1 VTNTAFCL
9 VEIKDTAPKVEAMSG
24 VVVLI
29 DAAAGM
35 FSSFGTLKLRNFL
48 YTHDAI
54 LGIQEEQEPTNRH
67 AGWLQGT
74 MYSVRKILSTS
85 FQDRW
90 LVLAVSSR

>member
-1 VTNTAFCL
+1 
-9 VEIKDTAPKVEAMSG
+9 VEIKDTASKVEAMSG
-24 VVVLI
+24 VAVLK

-35 FSSFGTLKLRNFL
+35 YQLFWYIQVKELL

-54 LGIQEEQEPTNRH
+54 SGIQEEQKPSNRH

-85 FQDRW
+85 FQDRR